1 MYKVVLDT
9 HAVHSPAALKVL
21 QFNNGFSFIQLVYF
35 FEYNFPFS
43 QHLPSIALYPNLH
56 NKQVAAA
63 SSLGTKQLVS
73 TPVLEQFPLLI
84 N

>member
-1 MYKVVLDT
+1 M
-9 HAVHSPAALKVL
+9 
-21 QFNNGFSFIQLVYF
+21 YF

-73 TPVLEQFPLLI
+73 TPVLEQFPLFK
-84 N
+84 NSPY

>member
-1 MYKVVLDT
+1 M
-9 HAVHSPAALKVL
+9 
-21 QFNNGFSFIQLVYF
+21 YF

-43 QHLPSIALYPNLH
+43 QHLPSMALNPNLH

-63 SSLGTKQLVS
+63 SSLGTKQSAS
-73 TPVLEQFPLLI
+73 TPVLEQVPLLI